1 MNTAKKDQLLKELDD
16 QSIAKV
22 EIDSMIKETQDIS
35 VERML

>member
-22 EIDSMIKETQDIS
+22 EIDSMIKEKQDIS

>member
-22 EIDSMIKETQDIS
+22 EIDSILITG
-35 VERML
+35 

>member
-22 EIDSMIKETQDIS
+22 EIDSIYKS
-35 VERML
+35 LERML